1 MEGTGAVKQLFLR
14 VECLRSFQVSSELWA
29 VSSNLVDV
37 TTAYRRPP
45 TAHFSIMHLDFLNDF
60 IGRYGLYAVFLLVM
74 IEGDITLLLAGVLAH
89 SYFFGEHSFLW
100 VLLAGTLG
108 GAASDNIAYL
118 MGREFRK
125 GVRDIRF
132 YRAAKPRM
140 ERLTTNFG
148 PLSIFLSKYIYG
160 LRWASC
166 IFYGVS
172 KMPYLRFVLLSLAS
186 CFTWVLILS
195 GAGYFFSGAVVGI
208 LGDFQRLGKVL
219 LVIVIVGVVAF
230 YLIERFWLSKKV
242 EEADPERFQEFE
254 HAAQEKLQDLKQEFQ
269 EHIPFKPTR
278 DVKRKKRV
286 GAKRNRGGR

>member
-1 MEGTGAVKQLFLR
+1 M
-14 VECLRSFQVSSELWA
+14 
-29 VSSNLVDV
+29 
-37 TTAYRRPP
+37 P
-45 TAHFSIMHLDFLNDF
+45 LDFLYDF

-89 SYFFGEHSFLW
+89 SYFFGEHSFAW

-108 GAASDNIAYL
+108 GAVSDNIAYL
-118 MGREFRK
+118 IGREFRK

-132 YRAAKPRM
+132 YQAAKPRM

-172 KMPYLRFVLLSLAS
+172 KMPYLRFMLLSLAS
-186 CFTWVLILS
+186 CFTWVLVLC
-195 GAGYFFSGAVVGI
+195 GAGYFFSGAVIGL
-208 LGDFQRLGKVL
+208 LGDFQTLGKVL
-219 LVIVIVGVVAF
+219 LVIVVVGIVGF
-230 YLIERFWLSKKV
+230 YLVERFWVSKKV

-269 EHIPFKPTR
+269 EAIPFKQPRPDEST
-278 DVKRKKRV
+278 KRV
-286 GAKRNRGGR
+286 EKKVTKAERD